1 MTKIRGIIRDI
12 LSIYLGYEILRGAIF
27 GDFTLSSTVLIA
39 AALLFAMAVWFILEK
54 IGIIPKITG

>member
-1 MTKIRGIIRDI
+1 LTKIRGIIRDI

>member
-12 LSIYLGYEILRGAIF
+12 LSLYLGYEILRGALF
-27 GDFTLSSTVLIA
+27 GDFTITMPVLVA
-39 AALLFAMAVWFILEK
+39 AGLLFAMAVWFILEK